1 MEDSPGVVLENCGR
15 DIDVKWEGESN
26 RREEP

>member
-1 MEDSPGVVLENCGR
+1 MEDSHGVVLENCGR
-15 DIDVKWEGESN
+15 DIGVKWKGGSN